1 MQLAL
6 LRLSK
11 ACQRTNGLH
20 RGKGS
25 HQATHRAKH
34 ALRGTVV
41 AIIGVMR
48 IADKATIARCII
60 QPSGECTNLSMK
72 LANRGANQRHLRG
85 KAQLVDD
92 QARGEIIAAVD
103 HDIDALQNVY
113 RGGAVNTLLEAAE
126 CYIRI

>member
-1 MQLAL
+1 MQLTL

-25 HQATHRAKH
+25 HQAAHRAKH

-48 IADKATIARCII
+48 VADEASITRRII
-60 QPSGECTNLSMK
+60 LPSGECTNLPVK
-72 LANRGANQRHLRG
+72 LANRGADQRHFRG
-85 KAQLVDD
+85 KAQIVDD
-92 QARGEIIAAVD
+92 QTRGEIIAAVD
-103 HDIDALQNVY
+103 DDIDAL
-113 RGGAVNTLLEAAE
+113 
-126 CYIRI
+126 